1 MIGLSLQLETQRT
14 KRTTRLF
21 NTPKSFYKWHD
32 VVVCIMT
39 LNDHVLLICGELNE
53 WTAQLR
59 TRSRY
64 RCE

>member
-14 KRTTRLF
+14 KRATRLF

-39 LNDHVLLICGELNE
+39 LNDHVLLI
-53 WTAQLR
+53 
-59 TRSRY
+59 
-64 RCE
+64 